1 MDLSSSEDSLVRQI
15 FGGRLVS
22 QVATSPWD
30 LVLRVLASYL
40 PIDWYC
46 FYFYV
51 FQVRCCSCGHI
62 SDTYE
67 PLIDLS
73 LEIDNADSVETALK
87 SFTKVESIEDTEKF
101 ICEGCKKQV
110 PVEKQLILDQAP
122 SVAALHL
129 KRFKSDGIYVE
140 KIDKKVEYPLEL
152 DLRPYTKSDDGNVSF
167 QIPFFL
173 FKILTTTCSTS
184 SF

>member
-1 MDLSSSEDSLVRQI
+1 
-15 FGGRLVS
+15 
-22 QVATSPWD
+22 
-30 LVLRVLASYL
+30 
-40 PIDWYC
+40 
-46 FYFYV
+46 
-51 FQVRCCSCGHI
+51 
-62 SDTYE
+62 
-67 PLIDLS
+67 